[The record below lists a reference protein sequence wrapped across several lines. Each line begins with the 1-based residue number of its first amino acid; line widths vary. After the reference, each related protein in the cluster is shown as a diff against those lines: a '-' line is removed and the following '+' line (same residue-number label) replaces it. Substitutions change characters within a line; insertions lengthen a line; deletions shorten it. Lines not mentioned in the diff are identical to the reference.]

1 VAAHGIVI
9 AEVVF
14 MRYVYMLLIAL
25 IAGIVVLFKVQNLD
39 AVTVTLLSMNFSM
52 PVSILV
58 LLIYVLGMFTG
69 GFMLQLARTLMRGA
83 RAPRV

>member
-1 VAAHGIVI
+1 
-9 AEVVF
+9 

-25 IAGIVVLFKVQNLD
+25 IAGIMLLFKVQNLD
-39 AVTVTLLSMNFSM
+39 TVTVTLLSMNFSM

-58 LLIYVLGMFTG
+58 VLIYVLGMFTG
-69 GFMLQLARTLMRGA
+69 GFVLQLVRTLMRGT